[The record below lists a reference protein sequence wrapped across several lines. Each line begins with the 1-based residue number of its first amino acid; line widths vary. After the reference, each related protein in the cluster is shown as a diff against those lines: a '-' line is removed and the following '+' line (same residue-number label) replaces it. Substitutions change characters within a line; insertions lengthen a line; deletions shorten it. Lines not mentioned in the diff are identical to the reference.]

1 LADTNCM
8 DHITWLISAPWPHVV
23 MFFSIACGDTHSYHH
38 IKYGPAKLE
47 WGHGHQRTK
56 KLLHRKKRFTIRIIS
71 WLFTV
76 KFEHAL
82 WIWNLWLQCFALWIQ
97 ISNNC
102 MEISSFNISRG
113 FPFSLRPIGCLAG
126 FGSPVVYP
134 FVFRNILSGCA
145 QYRLVMKMSSSLLG
159 KIDRHEV
166 YQTYCSCGR
175 HQVMYGNPQI
185 IYYILLLNDNSKMA
199 ISFPD

>member
-1 LADTNCM
+1 
-8 DHITWLISAPWPHVV
+8 
-23 MFFSIACGDTHSYHH
+23 
-38 IKYGPAKLE
+38 
-47 WGHGHQRTK
+47 
-56 KLLHRKKRFTIRIIS
+56 
-71 WLFTV
+71 
-76 KFEHAL
+76 
-82 WIWNLWLQCFALWIQ
+82 
-97 ISNNC
+97 

-185 IYYILLLNDNSKMA
+185 IYYILLLNDNSQMVSVFLINSHA
-199 ISFPD
+199 FYPIIRNDAFPLLKHSNIIYMIHHIRLYAYLWNMYCLLSLVAGCAGNV